1 MKSSHRIDTPAAGA
15 KDGRLYVAFELSKS
29 KWLIGILLSGESKL
43 SRHLVPGGDTAAVL
57 QLISKKRVQGE
68 KKLGRPVRV
77 VSCYEAGFDGFW
89 LDRWLGEQG
98 IENRVL
104 DPSSIEMPRRARQAK
119 TDRLDLE
126 RLMRVLIRHDGGEP
140 RVCSVVHPPSPEQE
154 DARRLSRERE
164 RLIGERTA
172 HGNRIKGLLHGQGVR
187 DVEPR
192 RKDFH
197 ERLARARTGDGRAL
211 PDRLVAEILREH
223 VRLKL
228 IAEQIAEVEG
238 QMKAEREAAAPDSRA
253 ARVNQLIELKS
264 VGEVG
269 GEGLVNEAFWRDFHN
284 RRQVGAYF
292 GLAGTPF
299 DSGQST
305 REQGISK
312 SGNGRAR
319 TLAIQLSWL
328 WLRHQPDSALS
339 RWYKERVGD
348 QKGRVKR
355 IAIVALARKLMVAL
369 WRYLTQGLVP
379 ENAIVRAAAPA
390 GR

>member
-15 KDGRLYVAFELSKS
+15 KDGTLYVAFELGKS
-29 KWLIGILLSGESKL
+29 KWLIGLLVSGEKKL
-43 SRHLVPGGDTAAVL
+43 SRHVVAGGDTAEVWR
-57 QLISKKRVQGE
+57 LISKKRAAAA

-89 LDRWLGEQG
+89 LDRWLASQG

-126 RLMRVLIRHDGGEP
+126 RLMRVLIRHEGGEP
-140 RVCSVVHPPSPEQE
+140 RVCSVVRPPSPEQE

-192 RKDFH
+192 RKDFG
-197 ERLARARTGDGRAL
+197 EQLARARTGDGRAL
-211 PDRLVAEILREH
+211 PARLVAEIEREH
-223 VRLKL
+223 VRLEL
-228 IAEQIAEVEG
+228 IVEQIAEVEG
-238 QMKAEREAAAPDSRA
+238 QMKAEREAATPDSRA
-253 ARVNQLIELKS
+253 AQVNRLIEVKS
-264 VGEVG
+264 IGAIG
-269 GEGLVNEAFWRDFHN
+269 GEGLVNEAFWRDFRN

-292 GLAGTPF
+292 GMVGTPF
-299 DSGQST
+299 DSGQSAY
-305 REQGISK
+305 EQGISK

-319 TLAIQLSWL
+319 TLAIQLAWL
-328 WLRHQPDSALS
+328 WLRYQPDSALS
-339 RWYKERVGD
+339 RWFRARVGD

-369 WRYLTQGLVP
+369 WRFLTQGLVP
-379 ENAIVRAAAPA
+379 EGAIVRAAAPA

>member
-1 MKSSHRIDTPAAGA
+1 MKSSHHIDTPAAGA
-15 KDGRLYVAFELSKS
+15 KDGTLYVAFELSKS
-29 KWLIGILLSGESKL
+29 KWLIGLLVSGESKL
-43 SRHLVPGGDTAAVL
+43 SRHVVAGGDTAAVW
-57 QLISKKRVQGE
+57 QLISKKRAQAE

-89 LDRWLGEQG
+89 LDRWLAEQG

-126 RLMRVLIRHDGGEP
+126 RLMRVLIRHEGGEP

-154 DARRLSRERE
+154 DDRRLTRERE

-192 RKDFH
+192 RKDFR
-197 ERLARARTGDGRAL
+197 EQLARARTGDGRAL
-211 PDRLVAEILREH
+211 PAKLVAEIVREH
-223 VRLKL
+223 ARLML
-228 IAEQIAEVEG
+228 IAGQLAEVEG
-238 QMKAEREAAAPDSRA
+238 LMKAEREAAVPDSRA
-253 ARVNQLIELKS
+253 RQVNQILDLK
-264 VGEVG
+264 GFGPVG
-269 GEGLVNEAFWRDFHN
+269 GETLANEVFWRDFRN
-284 RRQVGAYF
+284 RREVGAYF
-292 GLAGTPF
+292 GLVGTPF
-299 DSGQST
+299 DSGQSS

-312 SGNGRAR
+312 SGNSRAR
-319 TLAIQLSWL
+319 TLAIELAWG
-328 WLRHQPDSALS
+328 WLRYQPDSALS
-339 RWYKERVGD
+339 RWFKQRVGE
-348 QKGRVKR
+348 QKGLVKR

-369 WRYLTQGLVP
+369 WRYLTQGVVP

>member
-1 MKSSHRIDTPAAGA
+1 MKSSHHIDTPAAGA
-15 KDGRLYVAFELSKS
+15 KDGTLYVAFELSKS
-29 KWLIGILLSGESKL
+29 KWLIGIVLSGESKM
-43 SRHLVPGGDTAAVL
+43 SRHQVAGGDTAAVW
-57 QLISKKRVQGE
+57 QLISKKRAQAE
-68 KKLGRPVRV
+68 KKLKRPVRV

-89 LDRWLGEQG
+89 LDRWLAEQG

-104 DPSSIEMPRRARQAK
+104 DPSSIEVPRRARQVK

-140 RVCSVVHPPSPEQE
+140 RVCSVVRPPSPEQE

-164 RLIGERTA
+164 RLVGERTA

-192 RKDFH
+192 RKDLR
-197 ERLARARTGDGRAL
+197 EQLARARTGDGRAL
-211 PDRLVAEILREH
+211 PPRLVAEILREH
-223 VRLKL
+223 DRLTL
-228 IAEQIAEVEG
+228 IAEQLAEVEG
-238 QMKAEREAAAPDSRA
+238 LMKAEREAAAPDNRA
-253 ARVNQLIELKS
+253 RQVNQLIGLKS
-264 VGEVG
+264 IGAVG
-269 GEGLVNEAFWRDFHN
+269 GETLANEVFWRDFRN

-299 DSGQST
+299 DSGQSS

-319 TLAIQLSWL
+319 TLAIELAWL
-328 WLRHQPDSALS
+328 WVRYQPDSALS
-339 RWYKERVGD
+339 RWFKQRVGD
-348 QKGRVKR
+348 QKGLVKR

-369 WRYLTQGLVP
+369 WRYLTQGVVP

>member
-1 MKSSHRIDTPAAGA
+1 MKSSHRIDTPAAGE
-15 KDGRLYVAFELSKS
+15 KDGTLYVAFELSKS
-29 KWLIGILLSGESKL
+29 KWLIGMVLSGESKM
-43 SRHLVPGGDTAAVL
+43 SRHVVAGGDTAAVW
-57 QLISKKRVQGE
+57 QLISKKRAQAE

-89 LDRWLGEQG
+89 LDRWLAEQG

-126 RLMRVLIRHDGGEP
+126 RLMRVLIRHEGGEP
-140 RVCSVVHPPSPEQE
+140 RVCSVVRPPSPEQE

-187 DVEPR
+187 EWSRGARTSRAAGGGAHRRRPRPAAPAGGRDRARACPPAADRRAACRGREPDEGGARGR
-192 RKDFH
+192 RPGQPGAAGQSDTRP
-197 ERLARARTGDGRAL
+197 EGLRPGRRRDAGQRGVLARLPQPAPGRRRTSGWSARRSTAARARA
-211 PDRLVAEILREH
+211 
-223 VRLKL
+223 
-228 IAEQIAEVEG
+228 
-238 QMKAEREAAAPDSRA
+238 SRA
-253 ARVNQLIELKS
+253 SASRAI
-264 VGEVG
+264 
-269 GEGLVNEAFWRDFHN
+269 
-284 RRQVGAYF
+284 
-292 GLAGTPF
+292 
-299 DSGQST
+299 
-305 REQGISK
+305 
-312 SGNGRAR
+312 GRAR
-319 TLAIQLSWL
+319 TLAIELAWL

-339 RWYKERVGD
+339 RWFKERVGD
-348 QKGRVKR
+348 QKGRIRR

-369 WRYLTQGLVP
+369 WRFLTHGVVP

>member
-1 MKSSHRIDTPAAGA
+1 MKSSHHIDTPAAGA
-15 KDGRLYVAFELSKS
+15 KDGTLYIAFELSKS
-29 KWLIGILLSGESKL
+29 KWLIGLLVSGESKL
-43 SRHLVPGGDTAAVL
+43 SRHVVAGGDTTAVW
-57 QLISKKRVQGE
+57 QLISKKRAAAE

-89 LDRWLGEQG
+89 LDRWLGEHG

-140 RVCSVVHPPSPEQE
+140 RVCSVVRPPSPEQE
-154 DARRLSRERE
+154 DDRRLTRERE

-192 RKDFH
+192 RKDFG
-197 ERLARARTGDGRAL
+197 EQLARARTGDGRVL
-211 PDRLVAEILREH
+211 PSKLVAEIEREH
-223 VRLKL
+223 ARLLL
-228 IAEQIAEVEG
+228 IAEQLAEVEG
-238 QMKAEREAAAPDSRA
+238 QMKTEREAAAPDSRA
-253 ARVNQLIELKS
+253 VQVNRLIELKS
-264 VGEVG
+264 LGAVG
-269 GEGLVNEAFWRDFHN
+269 GETLVNEVFWRDFHN
-284 RRQVGAYF
+284 RREVGAYF
-292 GLAGTPF
+292 GLVGTPF
-299 DSGQST
+299 DSGQSA

-339 RWYKERVGD
+339 RWYRERVGD

-369 WRYLTQGLVP
+369 WRFLTQGLVP